1 MSRIKIDA
9 VVVPLS
15 GHLYP
20 VLLLLAPLLHD
31 PNYEI
36 RIFTGPQKQKV
47 VEDMGFT
54 VVPIMKD
61 QVDFFDKI
69 STNHRQLNLLTALQ
83 WKHLLAHLAF
93 LQGWEVRKLGLIN

>member
-20 VLLLLAPLLHD
+20 VLLLLAPLLND

-36 RIFTGPQKQKV
+36 RIFTGPQKQK
-47 VEDMGFT
+47 
-54 VVPIMKD
+54 I
-61 QVDFFDKI
+61 
-69 STNHRQLNLLTALQ
+69 ALAYDASSIF
-83 WKHLLAHLAF
+83 KKKFIA
-93 LQGWEVRKLGLIN
+93 